1 MRVRLLETHAYIL
14 HGRIGRTG
22 LNHRPVLDTNNMIAA
37 TLNQLRVVGHDQH
50 GLVAFQRRKQR
61 RRLLHVAEV
70 KTAGRLVKDQDLFS
84 SQNGRRNGYPLL
96 LSTGQAHGMAFPQM
110 GQIQHLQN
118 TFNI

>member
-37 TLNQLRVVGHDQH
+37 ALNQLRVVGHDQH

-110 GQIQHLQN
+110 G
-118 TFNI
+118 